1 MKRLACAVITS
12 AFLGACATAPGPA
25 GDSETPAVNNGA
37 PGSDRYSLQQDTAPE
52 EPRDVSQLPEPVP
65 KKEPRSR
72 YGNPQSYSVWGKTY
86 QVLPQADGYVAE
98 GKASWY
104 GQKFHGH
111 RTSSGESFDMYQF
124 TAAHRSLPLPT
135 YARVTNLDNGKS
147 LVVRVNDRGPF
158 HEDRIIDLSW
168 AAAVRLGI
176 EQSGTG
182 RVRVEAISSQQQP
195 EGPSSTV
202 PTAVRAA
209 LDSPPPSAASGN
221 ASASAKTDTAD
232 AGASKGGS
240 LFLQAGAFSDRTSAQ
255 RLQQEL
261 VNQLGVD
268 TRIQHSEGDLFRVW
282 IGPYES
288 NQQRQQARETVANA
302 GFDRPMP
309 VSP

>member
-209 LDSPPPSAASGN
+209 LDSPPSAASGN
-221 ASASAKTDTAD
+221 ASAKTDTAD
-232 AGASKGGS
+232 AGANKGGS

>member
-1 MKRLACAVITS
+1 MNRLACAVMAS
-12 AFLGACATAPGPA
+12 AFLGACATTPGPSGGNGGPAA
-25 GDSETPAVNNGA
+25 GNGGA
-37 PGSDRYSLQQDTAPE
+37 PGSDRYSLHQDTGPE
-52 EPRDVSQLPEPVP
+52 DRRDISQLPEPVP
-65 KKEPRSR
+65 KNEPRSR

-86 QVLPQADGYVAE
+86 QVLPQPDGYVAE
-98 GKASWY
+98 GSASWY

-111 RTSSGESFDMYQF
+111 RTSSGEPFDMYQF

-182 RVRVEAISSQQQP
+182 HVRVEAISGQQQP
-195 EGPSSTV
+195 QGASSTAS
-202 PTAVRAA
+202 TTVRAA
-209 LDSPPPSAASGN
+209 LDSPPPSQAQNTAG
-221 ASASAKTDTAD
+221 ARTDTAKETD
-232 AGASKGGS
+232 KNAS

-255 RLQQEL
+255 RLQQKL

-268 TRIQHSEGDLFRVW
+268 TRIQHSDGHLFRVW
-282 IGPYES
+282 IGPYQ
-288 NQQRQQARETVANA
+288 NDLQRQQARQTVVDA